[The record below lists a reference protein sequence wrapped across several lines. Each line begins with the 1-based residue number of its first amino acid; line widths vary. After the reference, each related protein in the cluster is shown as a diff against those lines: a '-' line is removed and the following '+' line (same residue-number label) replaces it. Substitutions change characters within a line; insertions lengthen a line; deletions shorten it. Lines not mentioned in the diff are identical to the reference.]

1 MSDMNARTMRELF
14 EKLKASRVEGVL
26 IQGVPLS
33 RINNT
38 YCQSIANASWN
49 DVSSGRYW
57 TFNFKSFIMRGTLEI
72 RLHSGTVE
80 PEKINNW
87 IVLTQAILEKLI
99 SEPERNIRPI
109 NSWADMKEWLSS
121 NLPIRRV
128 TTRTRTEM
136 VTKVKKRITGK
147 HPLRRGSLRHKAFII
162 ISNGGGLSD
171 VIAGFQ
177 SEGIP
182 RNQAI
187 YAWNYI
193 QRWIREEQRIETQEP
208 QEVEEIIELPPESQE
223 PLSSTVPME
232 PAVVKS
238 LDWFKSRIDKF
249 KAIKNGGDDIVVVD
263 GDDGSLAED
272 ETAVGREF
280 DGAINDPNAP
290 SRNYA
295 RVPPARRRVNNNCW
309 NSGEGNRTQGA
320 GREIRAGRLPEEN
333 TDEYPIIQVDDTN
346 PNDTAPF

>member
-1 MSDMNARTMRELF
+1 
-14 EKLKASRVEGVL
+14 VL

-99 SEPERNIRPI
+99 SEPERNIHPI
-109 NSWADMKEWLSS
+109 NSWAEMKDWLSS
-121 NLPIRRV
+121 NLPIRRA

-147 HPLRRGSLRHKAFII
+147 HPLRRGSLRYKAFTV
-162 ISNGGGLSD
+162 ISNGGGLND
-171 VIAGFQ
+171 VISSLQ

-182 RNQAI
+182 RSQAI

-208 QEVEEIIELPPESQE
+208 QEVEETIELPPESQE
-223 PLSSTVPME
+223 PLSSTVPVE

-249 KAIKNGGDDIVVVD
+249 KAIKNGGDDMVVVD

-290 SRNYA
+290 SRNYV
-295 RVPPARRRVNNNCW
+295 RVPPVRRRV
-309 NSGEGNRTQGA
+309 NRTQGA